1 MREFAL
7 RDYQLESVER
17 LRQGIRDGHRSQLLC
32 SPTGSGKTVMAAFL
46 MDATARKGNRVAFIV
61 DRVNLVDQ
69 TSAFLEDYGVGH
81 GVIQAGHW
89 RWRPYELVQVCSA
102 QTLEKRG
109 FLEKCDLLVV
119 DEAHCIR
126 KQTSQFIQNHQ
137 QLKVLGL
144 SATPFTKGLGALY
157 SNFVNVTT
165 TDKLVA
171 EGHLVR
177 VNMYAAKAIDMRG
190 AKVIAGEWSERDIE
204 ERGKKIVGDVIGEWV
219 DKTHKHYG
227 GPVKTIVFSATVD
240 HGEELCKQFN
250 AAGFNFQQISYKD
263 ANEGRRRELIAE
275 FRKDDSVIHGLV
287 SCEVFT
293 KGFDVP
299 DILCGISCRPYR
311 KSLSSHI
318 QQLGRVMRPAS
329 GKHDALWLCHSGNLL
344 GFSEDMFDLFANGV
358 HGLDDGKHDQKVR
371 NEPTERER
379 QKIVCSCGFVL
390 PVGAQRCP
398 ACGKERVRQSMV
410 ENIDGEMV
418 ALGQHETVKL
428 PSYLADRN
436 AVWRQLSYHALERK
450 KGDELAARKFALAQ
464 YRSIYRAWP
473 ACEFSP
479 ANVEPPH
486 PMLIR
491 KVQQGIIA
499 WAKRRTN
506 EKGLSL

>member
-1 MREFAL
+1 MLEFQL
-7 RDYQLESVER
+7 RNYQLESVER
-17 LRQGIRDGHRSQLLC
+17 LREGMRNGHRSQLLC
-32 SPTGSGKTVMAAFL
+32 SPTGSGKTVIAAFL
-46 MDATARKGNRVAFIV
+46 MDATARKGNRVAFVV

-69 TSAFLEDYGVGH
+69 TSAFLEDYGVAH

-89 RWRPYELVQVCSA
+89 RLRLYEPVQVCSA

-126 KQTSQFIQNHQ
+126 KQTSQFIQNHPH
-137 QLKVLGL
+137 LKVLGL
-144 SATPFTKGLGALY
+144 SATPFAKGLGALY

-171 EGHLVR
+171 DGHLVR
-177 VNMYAAKAIDMRG
+177 VNMYAAKAIDMKG

-204 ERGKKIVGDVIGEWV
+204 ERGKRIVGDVIGEWI
-219 DKTHKHYG
+219 DKTVKHYG

-263 ANEGRRRELIAE
+263 ANETRRRELIAE
-275 FRKDDSVIHGLV
+275 FRKDDSEIHGLV

-311 KSLSSHI
+311 KSFSSHI

-329 GKHDALWLCHSGNLL
+329 GKNDALWLCHSGNLL
-344 GFSEDMFDLFANGV
+344 GFSEEMFDLFANGV

-371 NEPTERER
+371 KEPTERER
-379 QKIVCSCGFVL
+379 RKIVCSCGFVL

-398 ACGKERVRQSMV
+398 ACGKERMRQSMV
-410 ENIDGEMV
+410 ENVDGEMI
-418 ALGQHETVKL
+418 ALGQHEAVKL

-436 AVWRQLSYHALERK
+436 SVWRQLSYHALERK
-450 KGDELAARKFALAQ
+450 KRDEVAARKFALAQ

-473 ACEFSP
+473 ASEFDPS
-479 ANVEPPH
+479 NVEPPH

-499 WAKRRTN
+499 WAKRRTK
-506 EKGLSL
+506 ERSAP